1 MTAKMDKKV
10 TDWELIEKHYRAGIL
25 SNVQIATECDVTEGA
40 IRKRAKRD
48 LWTKNL
54 KAKIQTRAEELVRK
68 ELVRTP
74 STSLTPSTEKEV
86 VEAVAQATA
95 TVLIVQK
102 GSIKRSHIL
111 FEKLMDELEQTTD
124 NKELFEQLGEL
135 LDKSGENA
143 DGKMVMDK
151 LNETYRKVISMTGR
165 VDSAKKLTEILEKVV
180 KLEREA
186 FGIESDDKGLSSVD
200 ALLKKINAEAT

>member
-1 MTAKMDKKV
+1 MSANKKPSA
-10 TDWELIEKHYRAGIL
+10 DWVAIEIEFRAGIKSL
-25 SNVQIATECDVTEGA
+25 EQIGKEFGVTKGR
-40 IRKRAKRD
+40 ISQIAKRD
-48 LWTKNL
+48 QWTRDLNKRI
-54 KAKIQTRAEELVRK
+54 KAKADARVNESAVNKALNAKRDRLAESTVVDANADLQFRIRMEQRTDITRS
-68 ELVRTP
+68 RT
-74 STSLTPSTEKEV
+74 
-86 VEAVAQATA
+86 
-95 TVLIVQK
+95 
-102 GSIKRSHIL
+102 L
-111 FEKLMDELEQTTD
+111 FGKLMDELEQTTD

-143 DGKMVMDK
+143 DGKMVMDR

-200 ALLKKINAEAT
+200 TLLKKINAEAA